1 MKRLMMAGLFLVL
14 VAGCNEH
21 GDQVEVGL
29 GKQVADYEPAET
41 DIVNTHG
48 DVLNLEQFEEFY
60 GNVKNGVEDRV
71 RIVSYTDEGDPI
83 LHDLEFD
90 GILIH
95 SVRDSRQDTFGNGE
109 IMEMTCKKIEHVED
123 GTMAKNMY
131 NLADCNKNDADDSVL
146 WY

>member
-21 GDQVEVGL
+21 
-29 GKQVADYEPAET
+29 
-41 DIVNTHG
+41 
-48 DVLNLEQFEEFY
+48 
-60 GNVKNGVEDRV
+60 
-71 RIVSYTDEGDPI
+71 IVSYTDEGDPI

-95 SVRDSRQDTFGNGE
+95 SVRDSRRDTFGNGE